1 MFILIF
7 RSFCINGVSWIS
19 LRLASDSMEV
29 RLGSLTSLLCTTV
42 SPLPRG
48 CSSIQS
54 NCCPENVVG
63 PKTTSSCYPPWMPCS
78 GENQL
83 EKQQNQKNNTHK
95 NRSHA
100 YFWSCFLCHFEEV
113 FFRETTN
120 RAPQAFL
127 AWTEHEISVT
137 EHTFYFEKG
146 EENTMLF
153 LWDRGTK
160 LSCTVTAAFC
170 LFPMHLQNIIKGI
183 AQSIDPTLCEHSKF
197 TKFPSSKNNY
207 CL

>member
-1 MFILIF
+1 MLILIF
-7 RSFCINGVSWIS
+7 RSFCTNGVSWIS
-19 LRLASDSMEV
+19 LRFASDSTEV
-29 RLGSLTSLLCTTV
+29 RLGSLTNLLRTTV

-54 NCCPENVVG
+54 NCCPENIVG

-83 EKQQNQKNNTHK
+83 EKQQNQKKIHIKIGLMLIFEAVSFVTLK
-95 NRSHA
+95 
-100 YFWSCFLCHFEEV
+100 SCFLGKLPTERLKHFSHEQN
-113 FFRETTN
+113 TK
-120 RAPQAFL
+120 FL
-127 AWTEHEISVT
+127 LLNIS
-137 EHTFYFEKG
+137 FWKG
-146 EENTMLF
+146 EEKTMLF

-197 TKFPSSKNNY
+197 TKFPSSKNYY